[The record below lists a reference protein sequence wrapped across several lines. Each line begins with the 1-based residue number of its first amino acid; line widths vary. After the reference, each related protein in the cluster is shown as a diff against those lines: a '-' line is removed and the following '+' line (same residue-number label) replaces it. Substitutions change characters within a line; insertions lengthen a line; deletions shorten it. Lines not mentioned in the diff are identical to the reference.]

1 MTRALGVVAALCA
14 ALVAVLPG
22 AAATPGVTDTT
33 ILIGGTVP
41 LSGPVSAYA
50 PVAVGAAAYFDYVN
64 TRGGVNGRTIQYE
77 YLDDE
82 YNAGRTV
89 LETRRLV
96 EEKGVL
102 AIFNSVGTEHN
113 IAVRQYLN
121 EKGVPQLFVG
131 TALGKN
137 DFRQYPWTMGFLPSF
152 IAEGKLYGR
161 YLARTNPRAKIAV
174 LYEKTIFGQQL
185 LDGFRA
191 GLGARKGNIVATEGT
206 NTDDPDVTSPL
217 SRLKGSKATV
227 LATFVLP
234 KQALQSFI
242 SVDKLG
248 WRPKFY
254 VPAISIDPA
263 VMSIARFNTQGRTT
277 EGAVST
283 AFLKDPTA
291 PRWAKD
297 ATVKL
302 YKTIMARHGRGGSAD
317 AVAHFYGMAAAH
329 TMVAALRK
337 AGRDIT
343 RESLLRAARSLNE
356 QNPFLITGIRVKTGT
371 ADYFPIDHAQMYR
384 FRKDRWQPIGGLTP
398 VRE

>member
-1 MTRALGVVAALCA
+1 VSRTLGVVAALA
-14 ALVAVLPG
+14 TALVVTLPG
-22 AAATPGVTDTT
+22 AAATPGVTATS

-50 PVAVGAAAYFDYVN
+50 PVAVGAAAYFDFVN
-64 TRGGVNGRTIQYE
+64 ARGGVNGRKIEYE

-82 YNAGRTV
+82 FNPARTV

-102 AIFNSVGTEHN
+102 AIFNSVGTEN
-113 IAVRQYLN
+113 NVAIRQYLN
-121 EKGVPQLFVG
+121 ENGVPQLFVG
-131 TALGKN
+131 SALGR
-137 DFRQYPWTMGFLPSF
+137 DYRQYPWTMGFLPSF
-152 IAEGKLYGR
+152 FAEGRLYGR
-161 YLARTNPRAKIAV
+161 YLARANPRAKIAV
-174 LYEKTIFGQQL
+174 LYEKTIFGQQM
-185 LDGFRA
+185 LDGLRA

-217 SRLKGSKATV
+217 SRLKGSRATV

-242 SVDKLG
+242 SADKLG

-263 VMSIARFNTQGRTT
+263 VMAIARYNTQGRTT
-277 EGAVST
+277 EGATSV
-283 AFLKDPTA
+283 AFLKDPSA

-302 YKTIMARHGRGGSAD
+302 YKSIMKQYGRGGSAD

-337 AGRDIT
+337 AGRDLT

-356 QNPFLITGIRVKTGT
+356 KNPFLIPGILIKTGAT
-371 ADYFPIDHAQMYR
+371 DYFPIDHAQMYR
-384 FRKDRWQPIGGLTP
+384 FKKDRWQPIGGLTP
-398 VRE
+398 LRD